1 MSKLLSANMSR
12 LFKSK
17 VFLLMTLGIFLF
29 SAYVMIWAVYGDIK
43 YDGGNSLEYRF
54 YDLLPLA
61 GLVLSAFCALFIG
74 TERSDGTIRNKIV
87 VGHTRRDI
95 YFADTIT
102 CFVAATAFFAVWVLG
117 GMIGIPHFGIWSM
130 GIKSALCTLAAAYF
144 SMIALTA
151 IFSIL
156 AHLIQSKAVGA
167 VAAMFLSILL
177 IYGGSYFY
185 GSLGEPEMTYDYVRV
200 SEDNIEYGNQIPNPN
215 YVSGSKRAVYEVL
228 SYVVPS
234 GQQVRIAD
242 NYGEIEQPAFMIAC
256 SVGVTVITA
265 AAGYLLFRKKDL
277 R

>member
-1 MSKLLSANMSR
+1 
-12 LFKSK
+12 
-17 VFLLMTLGIFLF
+17 MTLGIFLF
-29 SAYVMIWAVYGDIK
+29 SAYVMVCSIHADIK
-43 YDGGNSLEYRF
+43 YDGGNTLEYRF
-54 YDLLPLA
+54 YDALPYA

-74 TERSDGTIRNKIV
+74 TEYSDGTMRNKIV

-102 CFVAATAFFAVWVLG
+102 CFVAATVFFASWVLG
-117 GMIGIPHFGIWSM
+117 GMVGIPHFGLWSA
-130 GIKSALCTLAAAYF
+130 GIKSTLITLAAAYF
-144 SMIALTA
+144 SMLALTA

-167 VAAMFLSILL
+167 VAAIFLSIFI
-177 IYGGSYFY
+177 IYAGVYFY
-185 GSLGEPEMTYDYVRV
+185 GSLGEPEMTYEYVRMSAQGV
-200 SEDNIEYGNQIPNPN
+200 EYGNEIPNPA
-215 YVSGSKRAVYEVL
+215 YVKGSMRTVYEVL
-228 SYVVPS
+228 SNVIPT
-234 GQQVRIAD
+234 GQQIRIAD